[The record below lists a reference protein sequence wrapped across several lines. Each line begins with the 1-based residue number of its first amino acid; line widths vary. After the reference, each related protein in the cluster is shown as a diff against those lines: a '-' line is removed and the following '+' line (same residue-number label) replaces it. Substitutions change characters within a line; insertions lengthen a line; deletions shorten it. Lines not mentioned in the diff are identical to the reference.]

1 MMLLGRGATKAL
13 VEETTQTRAPR
24 IETVFM
30 VAMVVFERYDVW

>member
-13 VEETTQTRAPR
+13 VEETTHSRTPSTDPR

-30 VAMVVFERYDVW
+30 VAKQQ